1 MRQGLMRAGCRRP
14 QRHVA
19 FDTAPPSLLSFLR
32 LWRQNRCALCHSV
45 LAREHSHAHSAR
57 MNFFQSSR
65 LANGAGRVG
74 VIAPLV
80 PTDYSANEAANQ
92 AARSKSKAAADEVKA
107 AGLKRKRAT
116 ADALFAE
123 ESNDDEEEEEE
134 PSHRPSKASASR
146 KAPPQPPQ
154 SKHRPSKHL
163 ASDDEDD
170 DPEDDDEDGAAA
182 ASSSSSS
189 KPSAP
194 KKSRTAPEELSSKKQ
209 VAAGLV
215 VTALP
220 KLNLEKR
227 RRDPRFD
234 PLCGDFDPLHFDAN
248 YKFINEEKQAEI
260 KTWQAELKSGRSSDG
275 SRRLLDDEER
285 EEIRARIQRAQ
296 QSLQSQK
303 RTVGESSLLKTW
315 KASERKAQRE
325 TGKKPFH
332 LKASEVKKL
341 QLASRYLELKS
352 NKGALQKFMTKK
364 NKENA
369 NRDHKYMPHEGRE

>member
-1 MRQGLMRAGCRRP
+1 M
-14 QRHVA
+14 
-19 FDTAPPSLLSFLR
+19 
-32 LWRQNRCALCHSV
+32 
-45 LAREHSHAHSAR
+45 
-57 MNFFQSSR
+57 
-65 LANGAGRVG
+65 G

-80 PTDYSANEAANQ
+80 PADYSANDAANK
-92 AARSKSKAAADEVKA
+92 AARSKSKAAADEAKA
-107 AGLKRKRAT
+107 AGLKRKRPT

-123 ESNDDEEEEEE
+123 ESDDDDAEEEAV
-134 PSHRPSKASASR
+134 PQRSSKSSAAASSR

-154 SKHRPSKHL
+154 SKQRSSKHM
-163 ASDDEDD
+163 
-170 DPEDDDEDGAAA
+170 DDDEDEQEEDDEEDESGAAA
-182 ASSSSSS
+182 ASSS

-220 KLNLEKR
+220 KMNIEKR

-248 YKFINEEKQAEI
+248 YKFINEEKQVEI
-260 KTWQAELKSGRSSDG
+260 KTWQAELKSGRASDG

-285 EEIRARIQRAQ
+285 EEIRAKIQRAQ

-325 TGKKPFH
+325 TGKKAFH

-341 QLASRYLELKS
+341 ALASRYLELKS

-364 NKENA
+364 SKENA